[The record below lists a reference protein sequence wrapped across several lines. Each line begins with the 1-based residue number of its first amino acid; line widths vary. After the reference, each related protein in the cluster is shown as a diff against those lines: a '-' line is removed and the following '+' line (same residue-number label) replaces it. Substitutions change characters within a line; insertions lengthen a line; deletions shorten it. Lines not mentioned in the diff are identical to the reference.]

1 MKEFLT
7 IFTVTLAVIGGLT
20 WITPAWLT
28 AILDWILY
36 LAVILLFLPN
46 MFF

>member
-7 IFTVTLAVIGGLT
+7 IFTVTLAVIWGLT
-20 WITPAWLT
+20 WITPAWLK
-28 AILDWILY
+28 AIMEWILCV
-36 LAVILLFLPN
+36 AVILLFLPN